1 MVAFYVQYL
10 APILYIFFAS
20 PDINMAFHQAAR
32 NVLIDDESLLQRFH
46 LGVQFKGNDK
56 SNFFVSFLHA
66 FSQRISHEGP
76 IFIGLIDELM
86 IINVDFFFIMTFLF
100 SLLNLFPYIYS
111 DSDFLVL
118 F

>member
-1 MVAFYVQYL
+1 MH
-10 APILYIFFAS
+10 
-20 PDINMAFHQAAR
+20 FHR
-32 NVLIDDESLLQRFH
+32 E
-46 LGVQFKGNDK
+46 
-56 SNFFVSFLHA
+56 FLMKD
-66 FSQRISHEGP
+66 P
-76 IFIGLIDELM
+76 IFIRLIDELM

>member
-1 MVAFYVQYL
+1 
-10 APILYIFFAS
+10 
-20 PDINMAFHQAAR
+20 MAFHQAAR

-86 IINVDFFFIMTFLF
+86 IINVDYFYHDFSIFFVEI
-100 SLLNLFPYIYS
+100 FPLY
-111 DSDFLVL
+111 L
-118 F
+118 

>member
-10 APILYIFFAS
+10 APILYIFFSS

-46 LGVQFKGNDK
+46 LGVQFKGTDK

-66 FSQRISHEGP
+66 FSQRISHERP
-76 IFIGLIDELM
+76 H
-86 IINVDFFFIMTFLF
+86 
-100 SLLNLFPYIYS
+100 IYQAH
-111 DSDFLVL
+111 
-118 F
+118 